1 MKTLFL
7 LTIKSAA
14 RDFYLLLWSLAV
26 PVGTSLLLGTLI
38 KDPEYMKRISV
49 GMTAVS
55 IVFYAFSVTAYTIMA
70 QRKRGVYSLLRV
82 TSMGLWEYVCSVS
95 SAWVL
100 ISVVCGIVVLSV
112 CKAAFGF
119 PLSLLFVA
127 ALPPVLAAAAAGYIC
142 CSFYISGKVRDE
154 AQMSMVTNLILFPL
168 LFCSDAFYSLE
179 KAPSIFRM
187 LSFINPLQWFLNGIH
202 AALDQNAGRYLVYF
216 GLLLVFLLGALGLSL
231 RSFHSKDV

>member
-14 RDFYLLLWSLAV
+14 RDFYLLLWSLVV
-26 PVGTSLLLGTLI
+26 PVGTSLLLGFLM
-38 KDPEYMKRISV
+38 KDPEYMRRISV
-49 GMTAVS
+49 GMTVSS

-82 TSMGLWEYVCSVS
+82 TSMRLWEYVCGVS

-100 ISVVCGIVVLSV
+100 ISAVCGIFVLAV

-119 PLSLLFVA
+119 PLSLLSLA
-127 ALPPVLAAAAAGYIC
+127 ALLPLLTAAAAGYIC
-142 CSFYISGKVRDE
+142 FSFYISGRVKDE
-154 AQMSMVTNLILFPL
+154 AQMSILTNLILFPL

-187 LSFINPLQWFLNGIH
+187 LSSINPLQWFLNGIY

-216 GLLLVFLLGALGLSL
+216 GLLLVFLTGTFGLSL
-231 RSFHSKDV
+231 RSFRSKDA